1 MDEQKSLIA
10 DRVRYFH
17 QSDEAMFFAWLDR
30 MEVVSGYDGRGE
42 GLHIHLARRPT
53 DDDLRELL
61 AFHQRYSIDMRQLTS
76 FKTSANASWFA
87 APGTY
92 WHDRVFGSAEA

>member
-30 MEVVSGYDGRGE
+30 MEAVSGYDGRGD
-42 GLHIHLARRPT
+42 GLHIRLARRPT

-61 AFHQRYSIDMRQLTS
+61 AFHQRYSIDMRQTCLVQNIGERELVCRPRHVL
-76 FKTSANASWFA
+76 A
-87 APGTY
+87 
-92 WHDRVFGSAEA
+92 